1 MVFRQAVQL
10 TQISGVDGPIVRQYL
25 DGSEVDRSEV
35 PSQFEVPTLLT
46 ECVSVR
52 YLSLGSSIDWNRT
65 CTRHV
70 RERGQNG
77 WASIHVCKFTFRAGR
92 NRFFRLG
99 DRLLHLGWSGLVW
112 FSEEQSR
119 SQPDAGL
126 MGFLDAWVHA

>member
-35 PSQFEVPTLLT
+35 PRKFEVPTLLT

-52 YLSLGSSIDWNRT
+52 YLSLGSPLDWNTT

-70 RERGQNG
+70 RE
-77 WASIHVCKFTFRAGR
+77 
-92 NRFFRLG
+92 
-99 DRLLHLGWSGLVW
+99 
-112 FSEEQSR
+112 
-119 SQPDAGL
+119 
-126 MGFLDAWVHA
+126 